1 MARHLLCG
9 SSWLRA
15 GLFVSSP
22 YRLRHLFMTLYKSK
36 CSLFGEMV
44 HASYYAQS
52 LTVQQKQT
60 KKQNTEGSKSS
71 KPVVDNDALWYH
83 QRTVVVWVQSYTG
96 EQVVLTSVV
105 TEAGVLLTLGSSQAP
120 VNWQSDN
127 QDSVEVDAHG
137 ISHFHSKTGRHDMA
151 RGTSCLTLH
160 YTCQAV
166 SSTARNTY
174 KNVNSADINY
184 IK

>member
-137 ISHFHSKTGRHDMA
+137 ITLPQQDRKTWY
-151 RGTSCLTLH
+151 GTWYELSDTTLH
-160 YTCQAV
+160 LSSCKFDCQKYLQKCQL
-166 SSTARNTY
+166 SGY
-174 KNVNSADINY
+174 KLY
-184 IK
+184 